1 MKVHTGYQTN
11 KFCKEPP
18 QLYRRRGGVKTGEAK
33 VLTFRKAFLRSQN
46 TSSLFEKF
54 IKFMKIVNSL
64 IS

>member
-33 VLTFRKAFLRSQN
+33 VLTFRNMAILLNCAKKVPLQPSGRSR
-46 TSSLFEKF
+46 
-54 IKFMKIVNSL
+54 I
-64 IS
+64 